1 MKKRIYSLIALFF
14 IILLILAILSFRD
27 KSIHNLSNNTVVSIE
42 DLHSENII
50 NDTSFYKIYGV
61 SRHDSY
67 PNALNVS
74 IVNIS
79 EEIDKV
85 ELFNN
90 KGERLKIE
98 DFTINRNTLNL
109 TIKDLDTEENDA
121 FYLKLYNKAGDFKK
135 INLVENSNTVIK
147 QNGYTDCKII
157 TRIIEYQDGKMVK
170 EYTYS
175 MYWLKRLILFICFSV
190 AFWILMLIK
199 IFYCKIMKI
208 KSIDKLIKINTYIIP
223 LFFIIY
229 LVCYHYIPL
238 FNSGYSYINF
248 KRDNPFVGNLFYTGI
263 LLLSNFVLLIL
274 EYCINMVHLDKDK
287 RVAITLLV
295 PINIISVYAVLKIIT
310 IIAGNLYI

>member
-1 MKKRIYSLIALFF
+1 MKKRIYNLIALFF

-157 TRIIEYQDGKMVK
+157 TRIIDYQDGKMVK
-170 EYTYS
+170 ESSGIYNFTIGGAYKIGWVS
-175 MYWLKRLILFICFSV
+175 YGVEKVGSHQVTWKLVLDIGKHIIL
-190 AFWILMLIK
+190 
-199 IFYCKIMKI
+199 
-208 KSIDKLIKINTYIIP
+208 
-223 LFFIIY
+223 
-229 LVCYHYIPL
+229 H
-238 FNSGYSYINF
+238 
-248 KRDNPFVGNLFYTGI
+248 
-263 LLLSNFVLLIL
+263 
-274 EYCINMVHLDKDK
+274 
-287 RVAITLLV
+287 
-295 PINIISVYAVLKIIT
+295 
-310 IIAGNLYI
+310 AGF